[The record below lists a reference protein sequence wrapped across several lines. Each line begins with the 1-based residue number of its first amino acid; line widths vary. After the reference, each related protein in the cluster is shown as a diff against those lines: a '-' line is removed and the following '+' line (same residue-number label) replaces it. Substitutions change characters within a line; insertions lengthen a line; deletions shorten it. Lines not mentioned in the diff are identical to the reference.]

1 MESSIKCSS
10 SSLFLYSVR
19 LSVVPI
25 PEAGVSQQHFPNTFA
40 PNPSAEALLSNA
52 CTSADT
58 EISAC
63 MCFSSTKK
71 KKKRVKHLKRHN
83 PLSAV
88 WKHALNFKFKN
99 EDKHCFQP
107 AVTWSGALGKRIPLS
122 AAAMLSLLAVDTSPF
137 SLQLLSYFT
146 SIPLGGKIAGEST
159 FTLLHAS

>member
-40 PNPSAEALLSNA
+40 PNPNAEALLSNA

-63 MCFSSTKK
+63 VCAFLPQ
-71 KKKRVKHLKRHN
+71 KKKRVKCLKRHN

-88 WKHALNFKFKN
+88 WKRALNFKFKN

-107 AVTWSGALGKRIPLS
+107 AVTWSGVLGKRIPLP
-122 AAAMLSLLAVDTSPF
+122 ATAMTPLLAVDTSPF

-146 SIPLGGKIAGEST
+146 SIPLDGKIAGEST